1 MDVFDSLLRRASLP
15 VPQVSAVGFVLTN
28 FTVFLMTFT
37 GSPIDWPFLI
47 PAVWFH
53 TASLA
58 AGILGVRTLTA
69 GPLLIFAPLA
79 LLRALE
85 RYVAFLDLVSQRTP
99 GPPGWLGYLFGFVY
113 FSAVVYTMSTS
124 CACLLD
130 LARRARRPAPG
141 LAPFGALPAHAA
153 AAA

>member
-1 MDVFDSLLRRASLP
+1 MAVFDSLLRRANIP
-15 VPQVSAVGFVLTN
+15 TPQISAVGFMLTN

-53 TASLA
+53 LASLA
-58 AGILGVRTLTA
+58 AGVFGVRPLTA
-69 GPLLIFAPLA
+69 APLLIFAPLA

-85 RYVAFLDLVSQRTP
+85 RYAAFLDLVSQRSL
-99 GPPGWLGYLFGFVY
+99 GPSGWLGCLFGLVY
-113 FSAVVYTMSTS
+113 ISAVIYTMSTS

>member
-1 MDVFDSLLRRASLP
+1 MDVFDSLLLP
-15 VPQVSAVGFVLTN
+15 QISAVGFVLTN
-28 FTVFLMTFT
+28 FTVFLITFT

-53 TASLA
+53 TASFA
-58 AGILGVRTLTA
+58 AGIFGVRPLTA
-69 GPLLIFAPLA
+69 APLLIFAPLA

-85 RYVAFLDLVSQRTP
+85 RYAAFLDLVTQRTP
-99 GPPGWLGYLFGFVY
+99 GPPGYSYLIYIPTVI
-113 FSAVVYTMSTS
+113 YTMGTS

-141 LAPFGALPAHAA
+141 LAPFDALPARANAA
-153 AAA
+153 AA